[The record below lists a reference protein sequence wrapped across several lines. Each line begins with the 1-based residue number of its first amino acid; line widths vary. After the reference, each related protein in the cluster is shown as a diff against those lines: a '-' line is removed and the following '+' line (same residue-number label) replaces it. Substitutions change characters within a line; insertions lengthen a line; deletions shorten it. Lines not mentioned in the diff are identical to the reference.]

1 MGSTILRTSSS
12 KSKQSMQPP
21 PPPYSA
27 CMIFFIQNGL
37 INSDL
42 IVFSLYM
49 TNSNQYLHLYIV
61 LNSCCSNKKILA
73 WILNKHQVHRSLSIM
88 IKIWNLKFTLGFLG
102 SNLNSAFL
110 RTPFKLYRKWK
121 IVILIPVFLST
132 KRYQNI

>member
-73 WILNKHQVHRSLSIM
+73 CILNKHQVHRSLSIM